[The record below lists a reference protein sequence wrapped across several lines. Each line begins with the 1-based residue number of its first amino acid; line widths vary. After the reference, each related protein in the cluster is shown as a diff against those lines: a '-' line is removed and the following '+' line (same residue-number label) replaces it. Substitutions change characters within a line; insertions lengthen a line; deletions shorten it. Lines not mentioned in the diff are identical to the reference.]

1 MKWDLSRF
9 FLIFLMLWL
18 MKGFLLYL
26 VDKSG
31 IIIENHCHPS
41 KFFQKKIESMAD
53 EDLSKLK
60 IDRSAKMLP
69 RIRWRK
75 GLYWG
80 GAAIL
85 LALSGLYAGGVIRPS
100 ASVQVVTVSQ
110 VYPSQTFTLLNASG
124 YVGYVVPQRKA
135 AVASK
140 ITRRLVSLM
149 VEEGNQIKQG
159 QIIARLENDD
169 TLASRDQALANR
181 KVAEANLA
189 EAKAELNIATL
200 TYGRNKRL
208 LERQIVSKSEYD
220 NAEARYKHAR
230 AAVAAAEAAI
240 GASTAVLRGA
250 TVALDYSLIR
260 APFDAVVLTK
270 NADIGDIVTPFA
282 AVATAKA
289 AVVTIA
295 DMNSL
300 QVEVDVSETNIV
312 GIRVGQACDI
322 QLDALPAIRFRGEV
336 YTIVP
341 TVDRTK
347 ATVLVK
353 VRFLDKDPRM
363 LPDMSAKVSF
373 LSRNLKTEERKPRLA
388 VNGSALVG
396 KTDQTRV
403 FVLQGNHVQE
413 TSVQTGVKL
422 GDMIEIISGLK
433 SGDRVVINPPKG
445 MKNGTKIK
453 IAER

>member
-1 MKWDLSRF
+1 
-9 FLIFLMLWL
+9 

-31 IIIENHCHPS
+31 IIIENHYHPS

-60 IDRSAKMLP
+60 IDRSAKALP

-110 VYPSQTFTLLNASG
+110 VYPSQTFTLLNAS
-124 YVGYVVPQRKA
+124 GYVVPQRKA

-189 EAKAELNIATL
+189 EAKAELSIATL

-220 NAEARYKHAR
+220 NAEARYKRAQ
-230 AAVAAAEAAI
+230 AAVAAAKAAI

-270 NADIGDIVTPFA
+270 NADIGDIVTPIGA
-282 AVATAKA
+282 ATNAKA

-295 DMNSL
+295 DMHSL
-300 QVEVDVSETNIV
+300 QVEADVSESNLGLIKA
-312 GIRVGQACDI
+312 GQPCEI
-322 QLDALPAIRFRGEV
+322 QLDAIPDTRFEGV
-336 YTIVP
+336 VHMIVP
-341 TVDRTK
+341 TADRSK
-347 ATVLVK
+347 ASVMVK
-353 VRFLDKDPRM
+353 IRFLQPDPRI
-363 LPDMSAKVSF
+363 LPEMSAKVAF
-373 LSRNLKTEERKPRLA
+373 LSRPVKEAEQRRRTA
-388 VNGSALVG
+388 VHHLALVKRG
-396 KTDQTRV
+396 KQQSLFILQDDHVKETV
-403 FVLQGNHVQE
+403 VLTGE
-413 TSVQTGVKL
+413 TF
-422 GDMIEIISGLK
+422 GDMIEILSGAK
-433 SGDRVVINPPKG
+433 AGDRVVMKPDQL
-445 MKNGTKIK
+445 KNGAKIK
-453 IAER
+453 IAEK

>member
-1 MKWDLSRF
+1 LKTEGS
-9 FLIFLMLWL
+9 
-18 MKGFLLYL
+18 
-26 VDKSG
+26 
-31 IIIENHCHPS
+31 E
-41 KFFQKKIESMAD
+41 KIMPEPD
-53 EDLSKLK
+53 INKLK
-60 IDRSAKMLP
+60 IDKTQKLTGPSRRKKKPFFIASAIALLF
-69 RIRWRK
+69 ILSF
-75 GLYWG
+75 LYV
-80 GAAIL
+80 
-85 LALSGLYAGGVIRPS
+85 AGIIAP
-100 ASVQVVTVSQ
+100 ATTIDVTTVAQ
-110 VYPSQTFTLLNASG
+110 VYPSQSLSVLNASG
-124 YVGYVVPQRKA
+124 YIVAERKA

-140 ITRRLVSLM
+140 ITGRLVALM
-149 VEEGNQIKQG
+149 VEEGSKVKKG
-159 QIIARLENDD
+159 QIIARMESDD
-169 TLASRDQALANR
+169 VTAAKNQAAANLVNALAALEQAKTDRNIAR
-181 KVAEANLA
+181 RENFRYQGLVADGSVSQSDWDAINTRYKRSEEGVKVAEANVLA
-189 EAKAELNIATL
+189 LKAALEGAKA
-200 TYGRNKRL
+200 G
-208 LERQIVSKSEYD
+208 
-220 NAEARYKHAR
+220 
-230 AAVAAAEAAI
+230 
-240 GASTAVLRGA
+240 
-250 TVALDYSLIR
+250 LDYTLIR

-270 NADIGDIVTPFA
+270 NADVGDIVTPFA

-295 DMNSL
+295 DMRSL

-396 KTDQTRV
+396 KTDQTHV

>member
-1 MKWDLSRF
+1 MPEPD
-9 FLIFLMLWL
+9 I
-18 MKGFLLYL
+18 
-26 VDKSG
+26 
-31 IIIENHCHPS
+31 N
-41 KFFQKKIESMAD
+41 
-53 EDLSKLK
+53 KLK
-60 IDRSAKMLP
+60 IDKTQKLTGPSRRKKKPFFIASAIALLF
-69 RIRWRK
+69 ILSF
-75 GLYWG
+75 LYV
-80 GAAIL
+80 
-85 LALSGLYAGGVIRPS
+85 AGIIAP
-100 ASVQVVTVSQ
+100 ATTIDVTIVAQ
-110 VYPSQTFTLLNASG
+110 VYPSQSLSVLNASG
-124 YVGYVVPQRKA
+124 YIVAERKA

-140 ITRRLVSLM
+140 ITGRLVDLM
-149 VEEGNQIKQG
+149 VEEGSKVKKG
-159 QIIARLENDD
+159 QIIARMESDD
-169 TLASRDQALANR
+169 VTAAKNQAAANLVNALAALEQAKTDRNIAR
-181 KVAEANLA
+181 RENFRYQGLVADGSVSQSDWDAINTRYKRSEEGVKVAEANVLA
-189 EAKAELNIATL
+189 LKAALEGAKA
-200 TYGRNKRL
+200 G
-208 LERQIVSKSEYD
+208 
-220 NAEARYKHAR
+220 
-230 AAVAAAEAAI
+230 
-240 GASTAVLRGA
+240 
-250 TVALDYSLIR
+250 LDYTLIR

-295 DMNSL
+295 DMRSL

-373 LSRNLKTEERKPRLA
+373 LSRNLKTEELKPRLA

>member
-1 MKWDLSRF
+1 MDEMGFVKIF
-9 FLIFLMLWL
+9 FNILDALVDE
-18 MKGFLLYL
+18 GVLLYL

-60 IDRSAKMLP
+60 IDRSAKALP
-69 RIRWRK
+69 RKRWRK

-85 LALSGLYAGGVIRPS
+85 LALSGLYAGGVISPS

-124 YVGYVVPQRKA
+124 YVVPQRKA

-140 ITRRLVSLM
+140 ITGRLVSLM

-220 NAEARYKHAR
+220 NAEARYKRAR

-270 NADIGDIVTPFA
+270 NADIGDIVTPLGA
-282 AVATAKA
+282 ATNAKA

-295 DMNSL
+295 DMHSL
-300 QVEVDVSETNIV
+300 QVEADVSESNLGLIKS
-312 GIRVGQACDI
+312 GQPCEI
-322 QLDALPAIRFRGEV
+322 QLDAIPDTRFEGV
-336 YTIVP
+336 VHMIVP
-341 TVDRTK
+341 TADRSK
-347 ATVLVK
+347 ASVMVK
-353 VRFLDKDPRM
+353 IRFLQPDPRI
-363 LPDMSAKVSF
+363 LPEMSAKVAF
-373 LSRNLKTEERKPRLA
+373 LSRPVKEAEQQRRTA
-388 VNGSALVG
+388 VHHLALVKRG
-396 KTDQTRV
+396 KQQALFILQDDHVKETV
-403 FVLQGNHVQE
+403 VLTGE
-413 TSVQTGVKL
+413 TF
-422 GDMIEIISGLK
+422 GDMIEILSGAK
-433 SGDRVVINPPKG
+433 AGDRVV
-445 MKNGTKIK
+445 MKPDQLKDGAKIK
-453 IAER
+453 IAEK

>member
-60 IDRSAKMLP
+60 IDRSAKTLP
-69 RIRWRK
+69 RTRWRK

-85 LALSGLYAGGVIRPS
+85 LALSGLYAGGVISPS

-124 YVGYVVPQRKA
+124 YVVPQRKA

-140 ITRRLVSLM
+140 ITGRLVSLM

-189 EAKAELNIATL
+189 EAKAELSIATL

-220 NAEARYKHAR
+220 NAEARYKRAQ
-230 AAVAAAEAAI
+230 AAVAAAKAAI

-270 NADIGDIVTPFA
+270 NADIGDIVTPLGA
-282 AVATAKA
+282 ATNAKA

-295 DMNSL
+295 DMHSL
-300 QVEVDVSETNIV
+300 QVEADVSESNLGLIKS
-312 GIRVGQACDI
+312 GQPCEI
-322 QLDALPAIRFRGEV
+322 QLDAIPDTRFEGV
-336 YTIVP
+336 VHMIVP
-341 TVDRTK
+341 TADRSK
-347 ATVLVK
+347 ASVMVK
-353 VRFLDKDPRM
+353 IRFLQPDPRI
-363 LPDMSAKVSF
+363 LPEMSAKVAF
-373 LSRNLKTEERKPRLA
+373 LSRSVKEAEQRRRTA
-388 VNGSALVG
+388 VHHLALVKRG
-396 KTDQTRV
+396 KQQSLFILQDDHVKETV
-403 FVLQGNHVQE
+403 VLTGE
-413 TSVQTGVKL
+413 TF
-422 GDMIEIISGLK
+422 GDMIEILSGAK
-433 SGDRVVINPPKG
+433 AGDRVVMKPDQL
-445 MKNGTKIK
+445 KNGAKIK
-453 IAER
+453 IAKK

>member
-1 MKWDLSRF
+1 LKT
-9 FLIFLMLWL
+9 
-18 MKGFLLYL
+18 KG
-26 VDKSG
+26 S
-31 IIIENHCHPS
+31 E
-41 KFFQKKIESMAD
+41 KIMPEPD
-53 EDLSKLK
+53 INKLK
-60 IDRSAKMLP
+60 IDKTQKLTGPSR
-69 RIRWRK
+69 RK
-75 GLYWG
+75 KKPFFIALAIALLFILSFLYV
-80 GAAIL
+80 
-85 LALSGLYAGGVIRPS
+85 AGIIAP
-100 ASVQVVTVSQ
+100 ATTIDVTTVAQ
-110 VYPSQTFTLLNASG
+110 IYPSQSLSVLNASG
-124 YVGYVVPQRKA
+124 YIVAERKA

-140 ITRRLVSLM
+140 ITGRLVDLM
-149 VEEGNQIKQG
+149 VEEGSKVKKD
-159 QIIARLENDD
+159 QIIARMESDD
-169 TLASRDQALANR
+169 VTAAKNQAAANLVNALAALEQAKTDRNIAR
-181 KVAEANLA
+181 RENFRYQGLGADGSVSQSDWDAINTRYKRSEEGVKVAEANVLA
-189 EAKAELNIATL
+189 LKAALEGAKA
-200 TYGRNKRL
+200 G
-208 LERQIVSKSEYD
+208 
-220 NAEARYKHAR
+220 
-230 AAVAAAEAAI
+230 
-240 GASTAVLRGA
+240 
-250 TVALDYSLIR
+250 LDYTLIR

>member
-60 IDRSAKMLP
+60 IDRSAKTLP
-69 RIRWRK
+69 RTRWRK

-85 LALSGLYAGGVIRPS
+85 LALSGLYAGGVISPS

-124 YVGYVVPQRKA
+124 YVVPQRKA

-140 ITRRLVSLM
+140 ITGRLVSLM

-189 EAKAELNIATL
+189 EAKAELSIATL

-220 NAEARYKHAR
+220 NAEARYKRAQ
-230 AAVAAAEAAI
+230 AAVAAAKAAI

-270 NADIGDIVTPFA
+270 NADIGDIVTPLGA
-282 AVATAKA
+282 ATNAKA

-295 DMNSL
+295 DMHSL
-300 QVEVDVSETNIV
+300 QVEADVSESNLGLIKS
-312 GIRVGQACDI
+312 GQPCEI
-322 QLDALPAIRFRGEV
+322 QLDAIPDTRFAGV
-336 YTIVP
+336 VHMIVP
-341 TVDRTK
+341 TADRSK
-347 ATVLVK
+347 ASVMVK
-353 VRFLDKDPRM
+353 IRFLQPDPRI
-363 LPDMSAKVSF
+363 LPEMSAKVAF
-373 LSRNLKTEERKPRLA
+373 LSRPVKEAEQRRRTA
-388 VNGSALVG
+388 VHHLALVKRG
-396 KTDQTRV
+396 KQQSLFILQDDHVKETV
-403 FVLQGNHVQE
+403 VLTGE
-413 TSVQTGVKL
+413 TF
-422 GDMIEIISGLK
+422 GDMIEILSGAK
-433 SGDRVVINPPKG
+433 AGDRVVMKPDQL
-445 MKNGTKIK
+445 KNGAKIK
-453 IAER
+453 IAEK

>member
-1 MKWDLSRF
+1 
-9 FLIFLMLWL
+9 

-60 IDRSAKMLP
+60 IDRSAKALP
-69 RIRWRK
+69 RKRWRK

-80 GAAIL
+80 GAVVLL

-100 ASVQVVTVSQ
+100 ASVQAVTVSQ

-124 YVGYVVPQRKA
+124 YVVPQRKA

-140 ITRRLVSLM
+140 ITGRLVSLM

-189 EAKAELNIATL
+189 EAKAELSIATL

-270 NADIGDIVTPFA
+270 NADIGDIVTPLGA
-282 AVATAKA
+282 ATNAKA

-295 DMNSL
+295 DMHSL
-300 QVEVDVSETNIV
+300 QVEADVSESNLGLIKA
-312 GIRVGQACDI
+312 GQPCEI
-322 QLDALPAIRFRGEV
+322 QLDAIPDTRFAGV
-336 YTIVP
+336 VHMIVP
-341 TVDRTK
+341 TADRSK
-347 ATVLVK
+347 ASVMVK
-353 VRFLDKDPRM
+353 IRFLQPDPRI
-363 LPDMSAKVSF
+363 LPEMSAKVAF
-373 LSRNLKTEERKPRLA
+373 LSRPVKEAEQRRRTA
-388 VNGSALVG
+388 VHHLALVKRG
-396 KTDQTRV
+396 KQQSLFILQDDHVKETV
-403 FVLQGNHVQE
+403 VLTGE
-413 TSVQTGVKL
+413 TF
-422 GDMIEIISGLK
+422 GDMIEILSGAK
-433 SGDRVVINPPKG
+433 AGDRVVMKPDQL
-445 MKNGTKIK
+445 KNGAKIK
-453 IAER
+453 IAEK

>member
-1 MKWDLSRF
+1 
-9 FLIFLMLWL
+9 MLWL

-60 IDRSAKMLP
+60 IDRSAKALP
-69 RIRWRK
+69 RKRWRK

-80 GAAIL
+80 GAAVLL
-85 LALSGLYAGGVIRPS
+85 LALSGLYAGGVISPS

-124 YVGYVVPQRKA
+124 YVVPQRKA

-140 ITRRLVSLM
+140 ITGRLVSLM

-189 EAKAELNIATL
+189 EAKAELSIATL

-220 NAEARYKHAR
+220 NAEARYKRAR

-270 NADIGDIVTPFA
+270 NADIGDIVTPLGA
-282 AVATAKA
+282 ATNAKA

-295 DMNSL
+295 DMHSL
-300 QVEVDVSETNIV
+300 QVEADVSESNLGLIKS
-312 GIRVGQACDI
+312 GQPCEI
-322 QLDALPAIRFRGEV
+322 QLDAIPDTRFEGV
-336 YTIVP
+336 VHMIVP
-341 TVDRTK
+341 TADRSK
-347 ATVLVK
+347 ASVMVK
-353 VRFLDKDPRM
+353 IRFLQPDPRI
-363 LPDMSAKVSF
+363 LPEMSAKVAF
-373 LSRNLKTEERKPRLA
+373 LSRPVKEAEQQRRTA
-388 VNGSALVG
+388 VHHLALVKRG
-396 KTDQTRV
+396 KQQALFILQDDHVKETV
-403 FVLQGNHVQE
+403 VLTGE
-413 TSVQTGVKL
+413 TF
-422 GDMIEIISGLK
+422 GDMIEILSGAK
-433 SGDRVVINPPKG
+433 AGDRVV
-445 MKNGTKIK
+445 MKPDQLKDGAKIK
-453 IAER
+453 IAEK

>member
-1 MKWDLSRF
+1 MDEMGFVKIF
-9 FLIFLMLWL
+9 FNILDALVDE
-18 MKGFLLYL
+18 GVLLYL

-60 IDRSAKMLP
+60 IDRSAKALP
-69 RIRWRK
+69 RTRWRK

-85 LALSGLYAGGVIRPS
+85 LALSGLYAGGVISPS

-124 YVGYVVPQRKA
+124 YVVPQRKA

-140 ITRRLVSLM
+140 ITGRLVSLM

-189 EAKAELNIATL
+189 EAKAELSIATL

-220 NAEARYKHAR
+220 NAEARYKRAQ
-230 AAVAAAEAAI
+230 AAVAAAKAAI

-270 NADIGDIVTPFA
+270 NADIGDIVTPLGA
-282 AVATAKA
+282 ATNAKA

-295 DMNSL
+295 DMHSL
-300 QVEVDVSETNIV
+300 QVEADVSESNLGLIKS
-312 GIRVGQACDI
+312 GQPCEI
-322 QLDALPAIRFRGEV
+322 QLDAIPDTRFEGV
-336 YTIVP
+336 VHMIVP
-341 TVDRTK
+341 TADRSK
-347 ATVLVK
+347 ASVMVK
-353 VRFLDKDPRM
+353 IRFLQPDPRI
-363 LPDMSAKVSF
+363 LPEMSAKVAF
-373 LSRNLKTEERKPRLA
+373 LSRPVKEAEQRRRTA
-388 VNGSALVG
+388 VHHLALVKRG
-396 KTDQTRV
+396 KQQSLFILQEDHVKETV
-403 FVLQGNHVQE
+403 VLTGE
-413 TSVQTGVKL
+413 TF
-422 GDMIEIISGLK
+422 GDMIEILSGAK
-433 SGDRVVINPPKG
+433 AGDRVV
-445 MKNGTKIK
+445 MKPDQLKDGAKIK
-453 IAER
+453 IAEK

>member
-1 MKWDLSRF
+1 MGFVKIF
-9 FLIFLMLWL
+9 FNILDALVDE
-18 MKGFLLYL
+18 GVLLYL

-60 IDRSAKMLP
+60 IDRSAKTLP
-69 RIRWRK
+69 RTRWRK

-85 LALSGLYAGGVIRPS
+85 LALSGLYAGGVISPS

-124 YVGYVVPQRKA
+124 YVVPQRKA

-140 ITRRLVSLM
+140 ITGRLVSLM

-189 EAKAELNIATL
+189 EAKAELIIATL

-220 NAEARYKHAR
+220 NAEARYKRAQ
-230 AAVAAAEAAI
+230 AAVAAAKAAI

-270 NADIGDIVTPFA
+270 NADIGDIVTPLGA
-282 AVATAKA
+282 ATNAKA

-295 DMNSL
+295 DMHSL
-300 QVEVDVSETNIV
+300 QVEADVSESNLGLIKS
-312 GIRVGQACDI
+312 GQPCEI
-322 QLDALPAIRFRGEV
+322 QLDAIPDTRFEGV
-336 YTIVP
+336 VHMIVP
-341 TVDRTK
+341 TADRSK
-347 ATVLVK
+347 ASVMVK
-353 VRFLDKDPRM
+353 IRFLQPDPRI
-363 LPDMSAKVSF
+363 LPEMSAKVAF
-373 LSRNLKTEERKPRLA
+373 LSRPVKEAEQRRRTA
-388 VNGSALVG
+388 VHHLALVKRG
-396 KTDQTRV
+396 KQQSL
-403 FVLQGNHVQE
+403 FILQEDHVKE
-413 TSVQTGVKL
+413 TVVITGETF
-422 GDMIEIISGLK
+422 GDMIEILSGAK
-433 SGDRVVINPPKG
+433 AGDRVVMKPDQL
-445 MKNGTKIK
+445 KNGAKIK
-453 IAER
+453 IAEK

>member
-18 MKGFLLYL
+18 MKAFLLYL

-31 IIIENHCHPS
+31 IIIENPCHPS

-60 IDRSAKMLP
+60 IDRSAKALP
-69 RIRWRK
+69 RKRWRK

-80 GAAIL
+80 GAAVLL

-124 YVGYVVPQRKA
+124 YVVAQRKA

-140 ITRRLVSLM
+140 ITGRLVSLM

-220 NAEARYKHAR
+220 NAEARYKRAQ
-230 AAVAAAEAAI
+230 AAVAAAKAAI

-270 NADIGDIVTPFA
+270 NADIGDIVTPLGA
-282 AVATAKA
+282 ATNAKA

-295 DMNSL
+295 DMHSL
-300 QVEVDVSETNIV
+300 QVEADVSESNLGLIKA
-312 GIRVGQACDI
+312 GQPCEI
-322 QLDALPAIRFRGEV
+322 QLDAIPDTRFEGV
-336 YTIVP
+336 VHMIVP
-341 TVDRTK
+341 TADRSK
-347 ATVLVK
+347 ASVMVK
-353 VRFLDKDPRM
+353 IRFLQPDPRI
-363 LPDMSAKVSF
+363 LPEMSAKVAF
-373 LSRNLKTEERKPRLA
+373 LSRPVKEAEQQRRTA
-388 VNGSALVG
+388 VHHLALVKRG
-396 KTDQTRV
+396 KQQSLFILQDDHVKETV
-403 FVLQGNHVQE
+403 VLTGE
-413 TSVQTGVKL
+413 TF
-422 GDMIEIISGLK
+422 GDMIEILSGAK
-433 SGDRVVINPPKG
+433 AGDRVVMKPDQL
-445 MKNGTKIK
+445 KNGAKIK
-453 IAER
+453 IAEK